1 MRLRATLG
9 MIGLSLLT
17 SGCQLAWDSTRNL
30 IFETCL
36 RTDTISSK
44 IHYRFSANEAW
55 KEYSS
60 AHPEQTAAVDFVKG
74 FKAGYADYLENGGAV
89 CAPPAPPMKYWKI
102 KYQNAGGRAATAQ
115 WSAGFRE
122 GAGAAKASG
131 ARNFIVLPISK
142 CEPSPSPAPGG
153 SGPACGATPPKPGV
167 PVPPEGPILPSQ
179 EPAPTLE
186 KELPR
191 PRPAPEEAA
200 PTTGNTSSADNSEGP
215 QVRRPQIVQ
224 HPEIGLTG
232 APTAAAGFYSPNS
245 SEGVM
250 SLESDSTPMPVTPV
264 ETCPTQGSS
273 PNGP

>member
-1 MRLRATLG
+1 

-36 RTDTISSK
+36 CTDTISSK

-60 AHPEQTAAVDFVKG
+60 AHPEQTASVDFVKG

-89 CAPPAPPMKYWKI
+89 CAPPAPPLKYWKI
-102 KYQNAGGRAATAQ
+102 KYQNAEGRAATAQ

-131 ARNFIVLPISK
+131 ARNFIVLPINK
-142 CEPSPSPAPGG
+142 CEPSPSSAPGG

-167 PVPPEGPILPSQ
+167 PIPPEGPILPSQ
-179 EPAPTLE
+179 EPE
-186 KELPR
+186 KELPL
-191 PRPAPEEAA
+191 PRPAPKEAA
-200 PTTGNTSSADNSEGP
+200 PAGNMSGAANADEPQARQP
-215 QVRRPQIVQ
+215 QVVPCTEIVS
-224 HPEIGLTG
+224 TG
-232 APTAAAGFYSPNS
+232 APLAAPGFYSPNS
-245 SEGVM
+245 SEAVQN
-250 SLESDSTPMPVTPV
+250 LEPESTAVPIAPV

-273 PNGP
+273 PNSP